1 METIVQVIEKFLADQ
16 KERLEKSTFIKYE
29 DVMQLFEIYMN
40 NYAYNYLEKNEQEL
54 FCNKY
59 KNEKKEFCKIF
70 GIEKLA
76 VSEISEF
83 LSYFMI
89 RKVTSSKELMTNTG
103 RVLSKFIK
111 WLRENSY
118 INNNEFELLY
128 EAVNE
133 IKSDLPKVVKLSNLF
148 YEEAT
153 KNSLYQYEIYEESH
167 FTIKKVEADRLW
179 LEDYYSDSDM
189 KIGPVIVPKKISSFV
204 KEGWTAYLELGR
216 KNKNWYIT
224 GSGNVYP
231 N

>member
-1 METIVQVIEKFLADQ
+1 
-16 KERLEKSTFIKYE
+16 
-29 DVMQLFEIYMN
+29 
-40 NYAYNYLEKNEQEL
+40 
-54 FCNKY
+54 
-59 KNEKKEFCKIF
+59 KNEKKEYCEVF

-76 VSEISEF
+76 ASEISEF

-111 WLRENSY
+111 WLRDNSY

-153 KNSLYQYEIYEESH
+153 KNSLYQYE
-167 FTIKKVEADRLW
+167 
-179 LEDYYSDSDM
+179 
-189 KIGPVIVPKKISSFV
+189 
-204 KEGWTAYLELGR
+204 
-216 KNKNWYIT
+216 
-224 GSGNVYP
+224 
-231 N
+231 